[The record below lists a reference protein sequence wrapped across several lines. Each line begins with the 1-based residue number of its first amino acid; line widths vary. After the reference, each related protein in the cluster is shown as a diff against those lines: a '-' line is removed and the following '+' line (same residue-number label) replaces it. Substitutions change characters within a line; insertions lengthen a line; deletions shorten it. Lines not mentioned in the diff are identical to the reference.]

1 MLPQGVYLCL
11 QPFEK
16 VCGVGA
22 VHLGMMELEGD
33 CQGGLE
39 KAPFILAP
47 DGKRV
52 IEDAT
57 VHAHC
62 AVNVILG
69 QGRGPYS
76 HTVRQVVVLAALP
89 NPSGKGQIVPVELGQ
104 IRGEGYITGADPVFS
119 VQDDGVY
126 GKTVIADQFL
136 THGECVEL
144 LNAAGGFAD
153 APAHQHIEFEALSAT
168 AAQQPGHIQGLEE
181 SKHRYGRMEPQGIGL
196 RPLGFLWIDFGHD
209 FSFHKKKTWS
219 RTICSPR
226 RRGSGRR
233 IRTLVRLRAGAR

>member
-16 VCGVGA
+16 GCGVGA

-33 CQGGLE
+33 CKSGLE
-39 KAPFILAP
+39 KTPFILAP

-104 IRGEGYITGADPVFS
+104 IRGKGDVAGVDPVLS
-119 VQDDGVY
+119 IPNDGVY
-126 GKTVIADQFL
+126 RQTVIANQL
-136 THGECVEL
+136 LAHREGIEL

-153 APAHQHIEFEALSAT
+153 APAHQHIEFEALSAA
-168 AAQQPGHIQGLEE
+168 AAQQPGHIQGFKE
-181 SKHRYGRMEPQGIGL
+181 SKHRHGRMEPQGIGL
-196 RPLGFLWIDFGHD
+196 RPLGFLGIDFGHNI
-209 FSFHKKKTWS
+209 SFLND
-219 RTICSPR
+219 I
-226 RRGSGRR
+226 
-233 IRTLVRLRAGAR
+233 

>member
-1 MLPQGVYLCL
+1 MLAQGVDLLL

-16 VCGVGA
+16 GCGVGA

-33 CQGGLE
+33 CQDRLE
-39 KAPFILAP
+39 KAPFIFAP

-52 IEDAT
+52 IEDAA
-57 VHAHC
+57 VHAYR
-62 AVNVILG
+62 AVNIILG

-89 NPSGKGQIVPVELGQ
+89 NLGGKGQIVPVELGQ

-126 GKTVIADQFL
+126 GKPVIANQLF
-136 THGECVEL
+136 THGEGVEL

-153 APAHQHIEFEALSAT
+153 APAHQHIEFEALPAA
-168 AAQQPGHIQGLEE
+168 AAQQPGHIQGLKE
-181 SKHRYGRMEPQGIGL
+181 SKHRHGGMEPKGIGL
-196 RPLGFLWIDFGHD
+196 RPLRFLGIDFGHD
-209 FSFHKKKTWS
+209 ISFHKKTLL
-219 RTICSPR
+219 RTICGPR
-226 RRGSGRR
+226 
-233 IRTLVRLRAGAR
+233 

>member
-76 HTVRQVVVLAALP
+76 HTVRQVVVLADLP
-89 NPSGKGQIVPVELGQ
+89 NLSGKGQIVPVERGQ
-104 IRGEGYITGADPVFS
+104 IFGEGYITGADPVFS

-126 GKTVIADQFL
+126 GKTVIAYQL
-136 THGECVEL
+136 LAHGEGVEL
-144 LNAAGGFAD
+144 LNAACGFAD
-153 APAHQHIEFEALSAT
+153 TPAHQHIEFEALPAA
-168 AAQQPGHIQGLEE
+168 AAQQPGHTRVLKKVSIGMGAW
-181 SKHRYGRMEPQGIGL
+181 SHR
-196 RPLGFLWIDFGHD
+196 
-209 FSFHKKKTWS
+209 
-219 RTICSPR
+219 
-226 RRGSGRR
+226 
-233 IRTLVRLRAGAR
+233 A